1 MTTEKEN
8 PATQVKLV
16 DFFALE
22 PEELADNTEA
32 LEAVVEYQRSKR
44 KVFYEEQKG
53 KGRVKK
59 EKPVAEVMEK
69 KL

>member
-1 MTTEKEN
+1 MSDKEN
-8 PATQVKLV
+8 PATQVKLT
-16 DFFALE
+16 DYFALE
-22 PEELADNTEA
+22 PLELAENEEA
-32 LEAVVEYQRSKR
+32 LKAVVEYQRSKR

-59 EKPVAEVMEK
+59 EKPIAEVMEK

>member
-1 MTTEKEN
+1 MSDKEN
-8 PATQVKLV
+8 PATQVKLT
-16 DFFALE
+16 DCFALE
-22 PEELADNTEA
+22 PLELHDNKEA

-59 EKPVAEVMEK
+59 EKPIAEVMEK

>member
-1 MTTEKEN
+1 MTTEPEN

-16 DFFALE
+16 DYFALE
-22 PEELADNTEA
+22 PIELLENEEA
-32 LEAVVEYQRSKR
+32 LKAIVEYQRSKR